1 MGPGSATQL
10 CPRCG
15 VAQPASARFCRHCG
29 LTLTASMDAVSP
41 PPSSPTYTPAY
52 MPPAADPAAN
62 RWSAQGASQ
71 ATYQPAHNP
80 AYANPPV
87 GNYASYN
94 VPVDDYPAYDDEPE
108 KPRRSFWRSL
118 WGVVVIGFLLV
129 LVLGVSAFGIFFY
142 PSLCSVGER
151 NGLRDDI
158 PLPCGLTYKN
168 HLDRSNSTSGAGA
181 QEWVYTVDS
190 MTPDQIKSFYQSGLP
205 DPNRG
210 WTLSATADASSQA
223 NNGLIACKG
232 PTAVQIYGSQQP
244 VQEGD
249 FTFSPPPQGSLLV
262 IIVIPVKNLPPT
274 TCPGS

>member
-15 VAQPASARFCRHCG
+15 VALPASARFCRKCG
-29 LTLTASMDAVSP
+29 LTLTASMEAVSNP
-41 PPSSPTYTPAY
+41 PEYPTYTPAY
-52 MPPAADPAAN
+52 VPPAADPFAG
-62 RWSAQGASQ
+62 RGSAQAG
-71 ATYQPAHNP
+71 YQPAGGP

-94 VPVDDYPAYDDEPE
+94 VPVGDYPAYDDEPE
-108 KPRRSFWRSL
+108 KPKRSFWRSL

-151 NGLRDDI
+151 NGLRNDI
-158 PLPCGLTYKN
+158 PLPCGLTFQN
-168 HLDRSNSTSGAGA
+168 HLDRSNSVSGSGA
-181 QEWVYTVDS
+181 QEWVYTVDN
-190 MTPDQIKSFYQSGLP
+190 MTPAQINSFYQSGLP

-210 WTLSATADASSQA
+210 WTLATGSSQA
-223 NNGLIACKG
+223 DDGVIGCKG
-232 PTAVQIYGSQQP
+232 ATAVQIYGSQQP

-249 FTFSPPPQGSLLV
+249 FAFSPPAGGSLLI
-262 IIVIPVKNLPPT
+262 IIVLPTKNLPSG